1 MKMKMYKP
9 MLAKMWDKNSCSFP
23 KYRSM
28 KYDGLRAIFIKGKLL
43 ARSLKP
49 IGNIQLRKK
58 YKELLDYSKEN
69 DMLFDGEFY
78 SHDLTFQEI
87 TSIVNSDDKEVPES
101 LKFHCFDI
109 VVKEEYEK
117 GFDVR
122 FSTMEIIL
130 PQFENVI
137 MVEQTIVNNV
147 KEVEE
152 YFETALKEGFEG
164 LILRNPQ
171 GKYKLGRSTI
181 NEGLLLKVKPFE
193 TFDSKVIEI
202 IERNE
207 NLNESQTN
215 ELGRSFKRNTKD
227 DKKGTG
233 IASALVT
240 EYNGFQFR
248 VTLTGNEE
256 FRKEIWDNKE
266 KYIGKMFEYKAMLVG
281 MKDVPRHPNF
291 IRWREDK

>member
-1 MKMKMYKP
+1 
-9 MLAKMWDKNSCSFP
+9 MLAKMWEKNSCSFP

-28 KYDGLRAIFIKGKLL
+28 KLDGLRAIFIKGKLL

-49 IGNIQLRKK
+49 IGNVQLRKK
-58 YKELLDYSKEN
+58 YQELLDYSKEN

-87 TSIVNSDDKEVPES
+87 TSIVNSDNKEVPES

-109 VVKEEYEK
+109 VVKEEYDK
-117 GFDVR
+117 DFDVR

-147 KEVEE
+147 KEVEA

-164 LILRNPQ
+164 LILRNPK
-171 GKYKLGRSTI
+171 GRYKLGRSTI
-181 NEGLLLKVKPFE
+181 SEGLLLKVKPFE
-193 TFDSKVIEI
+193 TFDSKVIDV

-215 ELGRSFKRNTKD
+215 ELGRSFKRDTKN
-227 DKKGTG
+227 DKRGIG

-281 MKDVPRHPNF
+281 MKDVPRHSTF
-291 IRWREDK
+291 IRWRSDK